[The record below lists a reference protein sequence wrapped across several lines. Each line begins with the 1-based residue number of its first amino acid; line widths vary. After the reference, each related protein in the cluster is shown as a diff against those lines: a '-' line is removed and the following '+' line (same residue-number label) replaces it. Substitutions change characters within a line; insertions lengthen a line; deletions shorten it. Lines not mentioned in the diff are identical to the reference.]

1 MSLNLIAD
9 ALANDRSLPQIIEGA
24 VIRSEIGR
32 KASLT
37 HTMDKVLYE
46 AFVQFTMRTEEENK
60 VKFLFDV
67 CRYRHLCKL
76 AKGWLRAPKKS
87 EDEKNISGTSDRRFQ
102 MLFCIVAEYIMPKG
116 IREIEVPRSIQKK
129 IIGDLCEYLNMG
141 TVRHL
146 EGMPSLGRFFELRY
160 EQLRTCKPQSKMI
173 QDISMRIFGDLDE
186 PKVKQKKISI
196 TLFDELV
203 CHFSDQLQELY
214 EEFRN
219 TLVDVTNHPKAE
231 KE

>member
-9 ALANDRSLPQIIEGA
+9 ALANNRSLPQIIEGA
-24 VIRSEIGR
+24 VMRTEMRR
-32 KASLT
+32 KASIT
-37 HTMDKVLYE
+37 HTMDKLLYE

-67 CRYRHLCKL
+67 CQYRHLCTL
-76 AKGWLRAPKKS
+76 AHVWSEAPKKS
-87 EDEKNISGTSDRRFQ
+87 KEKKGTSGTSDRRFQ

-116 IREIEVPRSIQKK
+116 IKEIEVPRSIQKK
-129 IIGDLCEYLNMG
+129 IIGEVCEYLNMG
-141 TVRHL
+141 TVKHL

-160 EQLRTCKPQSKMI
+160 EQLRTCKPQSKII
-173 QDISMRIFGDLDE
+173 QDISMRIFGVLDE
-186 PKVKQKKISI
+186 PKVNQKKISP

-203 CHFSDQLQELY
+203 CHFSDHLQELY

-219 TLVDVTNHPKAE
+219 TLLDVNNNP
-231 KE
+231 

>member
-24 VIRSEIGR
+24 VIRTEIGR

-67 CRYRHLCKL
+67 CQYRHLCKL
-76 AKGWLRAPKKS
+76 AHGWSEVPKKS
-87 EDEKNISGTSDRRFQ
+87 QEKKGASGTSDRRFQ

-116 IREIEVPRSIQKK
+116 IKEIEVPRSIRKK
-129 IIGDLCEYLNMG
+129 LIGEVCEYLNMG

-160 EQLRTCKPQSKMI
+160 EQLRTCKPQSKII

-186 PKVKQKKISI
+186 PKVNQKKISA

-203 CHFSDQLQELY
+203 CHFSDRLQELY

-219 TLVDVTNHPKAE
+219 TLLDVNNNP
-231 KE
+231 